1 MRNHREQSGCSL
13 IEVLVA
19 TTLLAIGVASLTQ
32 LFILA
37 IGSNLASTH
46 RTRAAMLAAQKL
58 EELRSVGWGAE
69 LRGGA
74 DGVGEYARHWSV
86 DPLPGNPDMAVI
98 IDVVV
103 SWNRSPVGH
112 LATIKSRRAR

>member
-1 MRNHREQSGCSL
+1 ML
-13 IEVLVA
+13 IA
-19 TTLLAIGVASLTQ
+19 TTILAIGVASLAQ
-32 LFILA
+32 LFTLA

-58 EELRSVGWGAE
+58 EELRALDWGSG
-69 LRGGA
+69 LHRGA
-74 DGVGEYARHWSV
+74 DAVGQYTRRWSA
-86 DPLPGNPDMAVI
+86 DPLPEHPDTALV

-103 SWNRSPVGH
+103 TWNQSQVGH

>member
-1 MRNHREQSGCSL
+1 M
-13 IEVLVA
+13 LVA
-19 TTLLAIGVASLTQ
+19 TTLLAVGVASLTQ
-32 LFILA
+32 LFVLA

-58 EELRSVGWGAE
+58 EELRALDWGPG
-69 LRGGA
+69 LQGGA
-74 DGVGEYARHWSV
+74 DGVGEYTRRWSV

-98 IDVVV
+98 VDVVV
-103 SWNRSPVGH
+103 SWNRSQVGH

>member
-1 MRNHREQSGCSL
+1 M
-13 IEVLVA
+13 LVA

-32 LFILA
+32 LVMLA

-58 EELRSVGWGAE
+58 EELRSVGWESE
-69 LRGGA
+69 LQSGA
-74 DGVGEYARHWSV
+74 DGVGEYTRRWSV

-103 SWNRSPVGH
+103 SWNRSQVGH
-112 LATIKSRRAR
+112 LATIKSRRAQ